1 MHSTNRMLAA
11 GLAIAAIQGA
21 ASLSAEAKIRCDGPY
36 QLVGGS
42 TIATPYCEDNYLAAV
57 ARGYG
62 IGVSGAAIRH
72 NYNTK
77 QHVCHQIGHDIRVAN
92 ICSGLRPEDR
102 SKILVP

>member
-1 MHSTNRMLAA
+1 MSTIKNCV
-11 GLAIAAIQGA
+11 A
-21 ASLSAEAKIRCDGPY
+21 ASLAIISLQAIASLPAHAKIRCDGPY
-36 QLVGGS
+36 QIVGGS
-42 TIATPYCEDNYLAAV
+42 SLPTPYCEDNYLAAV

-92 ICSGLRPEDR
+92 ICSGMRPEDR
-102 SKILVP
+102 PKLLVP